1 MTCFYDLPRPIREK
15 VYRYALVME
24 RIFVR
29 PLISMEYLRNRNR
42 AEDYGIPNLALLRV
56 SRKIN
61 REAMPI
67 YLRENVFSI
76 VQVDILAAAR
86 IESQQVAKSLRQ
98 IRKLELVFDYRDYM
112 YLARFLR
119 SQLPAIMSEV
129 EGRAD
134 DSLSKSAG
142 LKSLSEMLGK
152 FDQSSDRSLN
162 ATAGNT
168 ITGTNVSA
176 NTSTNTN
183 TNTRSK
189 LGLGRLLHPRHTVE
203 QQQSQHRRNDNSSSK
218 PTHDTHIDNMKE
230 YLWGRTMTFVRQTFQ
245 LSHLYVDLRHCTC
258 PLGCC
263 RLAEEVLDW
272 GWVHMWI
279 HGMPNEVEVTA
290 SSTVEEVLIA
300 MSLER
305 QSLRPGLKPRNVY
318 DANRAKDYNGIL
330 QYNAL
335 LKNIHEGLSG
345 Q

>member
-1 MTCFYDLPRPIREK
+1 MKMTCFYDLPRPIRERI
-15 VYRYALVME
+15 YRNALVME

-67 YLRENVFSI
+67 YLRENIFSI
-76 VQVDILAAAR
+76 VQVDMLAAACM
-86 IESQQVAKSLRQ
+86 ESRQVATSLRQ

-119 SQLPAIMSEV
+119 AQLPAIMVEV
-129 EGRAD
+129 KDRAD
-134 DSLSKSAG
+134 DSPSKNAAM
-142 LKSLSEMLGK
+142 KSLGEMLDH
-152 FDQSSDRSLN
+152 FNHSSGRKLTVG
-162 ATAGNT
+162 TARN
-168 ITGTNVSA
+168 A
-176 NTSTNTN
+176 NTSTNSSTKASS
-183 TNTRSK
+183 NTRSK
-189 LGLGRLLHPRHTVE
+189 LSRLLHPKSRLE
-203 QQQSQHRRNDNSSSK
+203 QQKPQHRRDGNNTAK
-218 PTHDTHIDNMKE
+218 PSHDIQVENMKE
-230 YLWGRTMTFVRQTFQ
+230 YLWGRTMTFARQTFK
-245 LSHLYVDLRHCTC
+245 LSRLYIDLRHCTC

-279 HGMPNEVEVTA
+279 HGVPNEVEVTA
-290 SSTVEEVLIA
+290 SSTVEERLIA

-305 QSLRPGLKPRNVY
+305 QSLRPGLKPKHVY
-318 DANRAKDYNGIL
+318 DEGRVKEYRGSL

-335 LKNIHEGLSG
+335 LKNIHEGLSR